1 MAGGCRCVKMVLRG
15 GCFLVALRVEEEVSG
30 GIAEVC
36 GSANAVD
43 AALSVSSH
51 ANAVVVQDAKIVPVQ
66 TASN

>member
-1 MAGGCRCVKMVLRG
+1 M
-15 GCFLVALRVEEEVSG
+15 SG

-51 ANAVVVQDAKIVPVQ
+51 ANAVVVQDAKVVPADRIELTQNNSVSFRGHSAYH
-66 TASN
+66 ASASPAAPAAS